1 MGTFI
6 SSGGGGKSQ
15 VKTVQQTWGAYGPD
29 PSGCSESFPSGT
41 RKSVELTKMIRGKKA
56 LGEILQSRYS
66 EVRKHLTIAHKKQS
80 N

>member
-15 VKTVQQTWGAYGPD
+15 VKTVQQTWGAYGPE
-29 PSGCSESFPSGT
+29 PK
-41 RKSVELTKMIRGKKA
+41 RVLRELPIGYQKERGIDEDDSGKKA